1 MFNKK
6 SFGIVYLER
15 GSFSYYR
22 VNTPPVSFTYPA
34 SSIKELEVFNEQV
47 LISEATNFLQ
57 SNKII
62 PLTVMFLLS
71 PDVLYE
77 KEFIYETV
85 DKKKDVDNN
94 KIEPPIPNEPQNPV
108 ENIQPQKGNL
118 ELMPVAKD
126 APLVFSAE
134 ERNRQIQSFLD
145 IVPFEE
151 IASKSYK
158 IDKGIKVIATN
169 KKLYEILIHV
179 FMKMNFVIDSV
190 IPITAIPKNIISI
203 QSLNQ
208 DNAKKILKKL
218 EALRVYSMLEENSY
232 ALSRAALSPHGITMS
247 TKVSSKREFALIGI
261 FLVLITTLGI
271 VVYAAFISP
280 SKDTKVASMVQQI
293 SPTIMIPPSI
303 TPEPIVVATESA
315 SVNKE
320 ELRILLSGGTNTQL
334 NLLRQDL
341 ISSGYGNIIM
351 RPNNVP
357 ATGRAL
363 VIFSSNLPATT
374 KEQILGQLRQSLL
387 NVSAQ
392 ESASPEADVIVNL

>member
-1 MFNKK
+1 MLNKK
-6 SFGIVYLER
+6 PFGIVYLER

-22 VNTPPVSFTYPA
+22 VNTPQVTFTYPA

-77 KEFIYETV
+77 KEFIYETEE
-85 DKKKDVDNN
+85 KKKVVENN

-108 ENIQPQKGNL
+108 ENIQTQERNL

-179 FMKMNFVIDSV
+179 FMKLNFVIDSV
-190 IPITAIPKNIISI
+190 IPITAIPKSIISEH
-203 QSLNQ
+203 SLNQ
-208 DNAKKILKKL
+208 DNAKKLLKKL

-280 SKDTKVASMVQQI
+280 SKDTKVASMAQQI
-293 SPTIMIPPSI
+293 SPTIAILPTAI
-303 TPEPIVVATESA
+303 PEPSPISTESA
-315 SVNKE
+315 SITKE
-320 ELRILLSGGTNTQL
+320 TMSIQLTGGTNSQL

-341 ISSGYGNIIM
+341 INQGYINIIL
-351 RPNNVP
+351 RPSDTP
-357 ATGRAL
+357 ASGRAL
-363 VIFSSNLPATT
+363 VIFAARLSSDA
-374 KEQILGQLRQSLL
+374 KEQILLQLRQSLL
-387 NVSAQ
+387 SVTAQ